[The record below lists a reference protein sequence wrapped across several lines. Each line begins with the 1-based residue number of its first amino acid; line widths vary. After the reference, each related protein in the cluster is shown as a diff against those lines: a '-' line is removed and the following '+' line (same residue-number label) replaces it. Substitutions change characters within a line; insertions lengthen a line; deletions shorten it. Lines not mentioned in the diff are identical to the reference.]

1 MALNKEIWLNTIQ
14 ENFFPQNSFT
24 SKSVDDS
31 AFVNNKTV
39 HVPNAGSPSSVK
51 KNRTTKPATVQTRTD
66 QDLSYNIDELTTDP
80 VYIPNVDQVELSYD
94 KRMSVIANDREQL
107 QKAAAD
113 NLLQKWAKY
122 AAGITTTGANV
133 TTRSANGTG
142 DRRAITKADVLA
154 AATLFNKND
163 VPQENRYLLL
173 NAAMY
178 ADLLND
184 LTDKELSAF
193 LASADAQNG
202 TLGRLYGFS
211 IMMRSETD
219 EITDRSAAPSGGHTF
234 LAATPTSEEAA
245 TLNAIALAWQEKCV
259 SRAIG
264 EVKMFDETDSPTYYG
279 DIYSFLMR
287 TGGSHRRYDKKGIA
301 VIIEGEAVE
310 ETVEETVE
318 DQGHE

>member
-14 ENFFPQNSFT
+14 ENFFPQNSFA

-39 HVPNAGSPSSVK
+39 HVPNAGGPSGVK
-51 KNRTTKPATVQTRTD
+51 RNRTTKPAEVSGRTD
-66 QDLSYNIDELTTDP
+66 NDLSYGIDELTTDP
-80 VYIPNVDQVELSYD
+80 IYIPDADKVELSYD

-113 NLLQKWAKY
+113 LLIEKWAKY
-122 AAGITTTGANV
+122 GAGITTTGKNV
-133 TTRSANGTG
+133 AARADLATG

-163 VPQENRYLLL
+163 VPQEGRYLLL
-173 NAAMY
+173 SAAMY
-178 ADLLND
+178 SDLLND

-193 LASADAQNG
+193 LASADAQRG
-202 TLGRLYGFS
+202 TLGMLYGFN
-211 IMMRSETD
+211 IMMRSQTID
-219 EITDRSAAPSGGHTF
+219 ILDRDAAPSGGHTF
-234 LAATPTSEEAA
+234 LTDTPTNAQKA
-245 TLNAIALAWQEKCV
+245 VLNNVALAWQEKCV
-259 SRAIG
+259 SRAMG
-264 EVKMFDETDSPTYYG
+264 DVKMFDDTDSPTYYG

-301 VIIEGEAVE
+301 VIIEGEAVAETEE
-310 ETVEETVE
+310 ETVSE
-318 DQGHE
+318 QNG